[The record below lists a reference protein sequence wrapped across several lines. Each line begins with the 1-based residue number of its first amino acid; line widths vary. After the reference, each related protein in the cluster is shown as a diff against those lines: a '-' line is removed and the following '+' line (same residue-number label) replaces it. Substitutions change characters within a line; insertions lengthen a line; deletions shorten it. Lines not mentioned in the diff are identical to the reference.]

1 MNEMTQKTETYPDDE
16 PLGCQPLV
24 IIGAARSGTNILR
37 DVVTALPGFVTW
49 PCDEINPIWRHG
61 NLTHGDDELQP
72 FLATD
77 SVRRFIRRAFA
88 RQARIA
94 RKEGR
99 SAPVVVEKTCANSL
113 RVEFVHRVLPEARF
127 VFLVRDGRDVAAS
140 AEKRWTAEVDLAYSL
155 AKARFVPPMDLPYYG
170 YRFLANRVHRLL
182 SGERRLAVW
191 GPRFA
196 GMEAAARE
204 HTLTELCALQWR
216 HSVERAE
223 EGLETIDP
231 SRVFSL
237 RYEDFTAD
245 AAGSVL
251 ALLEHL
257 GFEAPMEQGWEK
269 LVRAAA
275 APVRPSSVGNWRR
288 QLDAETQGRLAPI
301 LGPTLERLGYGDVA
315 DEARAGSGEASGDG

>member
-1 MNEMTQKTETYPDDE
+1 MNEVTFSTESAPGDE

-37 DVVTALPGFVTW
+37 DVLTALPGFSTW
-49 PCDEINPIWRHG
+49 PCDEINPVWRHG

-72 FLATD
+72 FLATE
-77 SVRRFIRRAFA
+77 SVRRSIRRAFA
-88 RQARIA
+88 RQARRA
-94 RKEGR
+94 K
-99 SAPVVVEKTCANSL
+99 PVGGGGPVLVEKTCANSL

-155 AKARFVPPMDLPYYG
+155 RKARFVPPLDLPYYA

-196 GMEAAARE
+196 GMEEAARE

-223 EGLETIDP
+223 EGFETIDP
-231 SRVFSL
+231 ARVFFL

-245 AAGSVL
+245 ATGSVL
-251 ALLEHL
+251 ALLDHL
-257 GFEAPMEQGWEK
+257 GFEAPSEEGWEE
-269 LVRAAA
+269 LVGRAA

-301 LGPTLERLGYGDVA
+301 LGPTLERLGYGDLA
-315 DEARAGSGEASGDG
+315 EDAAEGEPAGGG